1 MDQWG
6 KHYRDNIKTP
16 ECLQQQR
23 TKKARNKV
31 RMLFPHNAFRTLTAS
46 VSCHVVVAISL
57 GEDICAETIPA
68 NGIIMGLDPSPA
80 SPEDVWMA
88 DVAEVAEVLLAEEA
102 GEVLNDLT
110 FPPEV

>member
-1 MDQWG
+1 M
-6 KHYRDNIKTP
+6 
-16 ECLQQQR
+16 
-23 TKKARNKV
+23 
-31 RMLFPHNAFRTLTAS
+31 
-46 VSCHVVVAISL
+46 VVAISL

-80 SPEDVWMA
+80 PLEDVWMA

-110 FPPEV
+110 FPPEL